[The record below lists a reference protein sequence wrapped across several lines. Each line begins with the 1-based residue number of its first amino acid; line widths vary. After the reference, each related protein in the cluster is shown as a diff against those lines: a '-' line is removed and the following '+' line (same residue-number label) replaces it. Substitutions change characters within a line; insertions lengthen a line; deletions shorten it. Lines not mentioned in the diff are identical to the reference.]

1 MMMALVVMWFAA
13 EPNLQFQIDTDWDW
27 DGVILVASVLVIG
40 LVAVTVWAVVRIWM
54 GGASAE
60 RVVAA
65 LFLAPVVAISSGV
78 GWYFVMF
85 DLIVPLVPFQSR
97 WVQWGNLLWFGFLVM
112 PVVAV
117 GGFIWLF
124 RRIGGKPSEG
134 QGSAGAEPD
143 V

>member
-1 MMMALVVMWFAA
+1 MIMALVVMWFAA
-13 EPNLQFQIDTDWDW
+13 EPNLQPMGTTDWDRL
-27 DGVILVASVLVIG
+27 ILIASVLVIG

-54 GGASAE
+54 GGFSAW

-65 LFLAPVVAISSGV
+65 LFLAPVVAISAGV

-85 DLIVPLVPFQSR
+85 HLIPLLISSR
-97 WVQWGNLLWFGFLVM
+97 SPSLGNFLSFGFLVM

-117 GGFIWLF
+117 GGFIWLM